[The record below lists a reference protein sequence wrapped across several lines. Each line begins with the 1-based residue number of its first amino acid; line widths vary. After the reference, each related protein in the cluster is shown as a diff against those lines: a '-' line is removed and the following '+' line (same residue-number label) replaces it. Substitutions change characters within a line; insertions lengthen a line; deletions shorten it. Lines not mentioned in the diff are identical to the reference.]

1 MARKTQDE
9 VVSGILNKIETLF
22 DEDQPLHD
30 RMDMDYSSWRLTQF
44 VPDEEEGVD
53 PEDAYTTNSLRTLAD
68 KIESFISGSEQ
79 VVRVHN
85 DAADEQK
92 RAANDN
98 LERLVIGMH
107 RQINKRLQRK
117 GEPLLGTL
125 RYGVVG

>member
-68 KIESFISGSEQ
+68 KI
-79 VVRVHN
+79 
-85 DAADEQK
+85 
-92 RAANDN
+92 
-98 LERLVIGMH
+98 
-107 RQINKRLQRK
+107 
-117 GEPLLGTL
+117 
-125 RYGVVG
+125 